1 MFLRTALVISFR
13 KLAYILKQK
22 FSENLKKKWFF
33 FFFGSF
39 YCPIEFKPQEFS
51 FYYYFLFLA
60 YFFFTFAYGSF
71 CFRKVLELEGKTC
84 IASRVYPTVA
94 AFIDPHLYAFN
105 NGTETITVDKLNV
118 WSTNKPVKMNS
129 WKVMCNLK
137 HNFIRSSDITEIF
150 KSRLKKQKKK
160 NTHKDNRS
168 WINILKLQ
176 INIIFN
182 SRYFYYHY
190 YYY

>member
-1 MFLRTALVISFR
+1 MI
-13 KLAYILKQK
+13 
-22 FSENLKKKWFF
+22 FF
-33 FFFGSF
+33 FFWQLLLPDRIQATGIF
-39 YCPIEFKPQEFS
+39 ILLLFS
-51 FYYYFLFLA
+51 FSSLF
-60 YFFFTFAYGSF
+60 FFFTFAYGSF

-160 NTHKDNRS
+160 IHTKTIAVESIS
-168 WINILKLQ
+168 WSYKLILFSIAVTSTIIIIN
-176 INIIFN
+176 
-182 SRYFYYHY
+182 Y
-190 YYY
+190 